1 MGNPAAQRLALK
13 PPSFGLFLRRKGRNN
28 RMVFG
33 DYSQFCCATRRSE
46 VVEELDIGGVV
57 LLPLIGNIVLVV
69 DRFYWAHRFACAT
82 VNALIGVNV
91 KRTLALVDAVNG
103 TLLNTRA
110 VFNVNTR
117 LSNDVC
123 HTSPFAT
130 SPCPSTLAVY
140 PKYRTLQPQEA
151 K

>member
-13 PPSFGLFLRRKGRNN
+13 PPSFGLCLRRKGRND
-28 RMVFG
+28 RMVFR
-33 DYSQFCCATRRSE
+33 YYAQFCCATRRGE
-46 VVEELDIGGVV
+46 VVEDLGIGGVV
-57 LLPLIGNIVLVV
+57 LLPFIGNIALVV
-69 DRFYWAHRFACAT
+69 DRLYWAHRFACST
-82 VNALIGVNV
+82 VNSLIRANV
-91 KRTLALVDAVNG
+91 ERTLALVYAVNA
-103 TLLNTRA
+103 TLLDTRA